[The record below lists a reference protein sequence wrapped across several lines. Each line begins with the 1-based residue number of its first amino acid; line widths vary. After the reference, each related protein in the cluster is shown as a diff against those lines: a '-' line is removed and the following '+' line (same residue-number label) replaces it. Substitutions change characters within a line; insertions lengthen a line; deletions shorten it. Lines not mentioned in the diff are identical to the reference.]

1 MAGILDTIL
10 GGLTKQ
16 YDIAMPAVNFV
27 RGLAL
32 GPQEAL
38 MTPSMQLDLA
48 RRAESKGGDK
58 GALGYEDF
66 GLDVTQPM
74 GRFTGGLFSLDPT
87 AFANVGSAGRVTYE
101 KDPTQFGGYKYG
113 STEYNFTP
121 DKDTGSTGNKI
132 LDFINEGGLAQK
144 LANLNLSKTL
154 ADSNLSKTLSNSI
167 FTPAYGDIPTKEE
180 RQGIESF
187 NNLVSDTV
195 MAEPN
200 QFQDYPGV
208 ENLGGVQNFDL
219 EGVRDII
226 SQMEEEKGNYIE
238 RPEDGFNMDGI
249 LQNLGGFAK
258 NTAGRYIGS
267 QALGGAGGMLFGP
280 IGGLVGGIIG
290 ALKGGNLFN
299 QNTYSQQMYNNL
311 TSQGQGYVD
320 RLYGPG
326 GVLQGYN
333 QFSAFGK
340 GALGTIA
347 NNLSKYPNMSPARR
361 NVYLEAANKYID
373 SIDQSKQGYD
383 AVTKP
388 GTYSYDDAY
397 INYAPPSG
405 DGDSSGGG
413 SQSFG
418 DGFDSS
424 QATL

>member
-144 LANLNLSKTL
+144 LANLNLS
-154 ADSNLSKTLSNSI
+154 NTLSNLA

-187 NNLVSDTV
+187 DNLVSDTV

-200 QFQDYPGV
+200 QFQDYPGDK
-208 ENLGGVQNFDL
+208 NLGSVQDQNLGFDYNFDENVL
-219 EGVRDII
+219 K
-226 SQMEEEKGNYIE
+226 EEEDAQYNLDNKGS
-238 RPEDGFNMDGI
+238 FNMDGI
-249 LQNLGGFAK
+249 LQSLGGFAK

-290 ALKGGNLFN
+290 ALKGGDLFN

-311 TSQGQGYVD
+311 T
-320 RLYGPG
+320 PG
-326 GVLQGYN
+326 GKAYASSLYEPGGPLQGYN
-333 QFSAFGK
+333 QISAFGR
-340 GALGTIA
+340 GTLGTISNILA
-347 NNLSKYPNMSPARR
+347 KNPNMSLARQ
-361 NVYLEAANKYID
+361 NVYRTAADKYI
-373 SIDQSKQGYD
+373 SGIDPTQQGIA

-413 SQSFG
+413 SQDFG
-418 DGFDSS
+418 SGFDSS

>member
-66 GLDVTQPM
+66 GLDVAQPM
-74 GRFTGGLFSLDPT
+74 GRFTGGLFGLDPT
-87 AFANVGSAGRVTYE
+87 TFANVGRVGRVTYE
-101 KDPTQFGGYKYG
+101 KEPSQFGGYKYG
-113 STEYNFTP
+113 STMFDFTP
-121 DKDTGSTGNKI
+121 DKDTGSTGNKM

-144 LANLNLSKTL
+144 LANLNLS
-154 ADSNLSKTLSNSI
+154 NTLSNLA

-195 MAEPN
+195 MAEP
-200 QFQDYPGV
+200 QKGFEDYPGSG
-208 ENLGGVQNFDL
+208 NLGDAQNFDL
-219 EGVRDII
+219 EGVQNII

-238 RPEDGFNMDGI
+238 RPEDRFSLDGI
-249 LQNLGGFAK
+249 LQSLGGFAK
-258 NTAGRYIGS
+258 DTAGRYIGS

-280 IGGLVGGIIG
+280 YGALIGGIIG
-290 ALKGGNLFN
+290 GLKGGDLFN

-383 AVTKP
+383 AVTKK
-388 GTYSYDDAY
+388 GGYGYDDAA
-397 INYAPPSG
+397 IKYAPPSG
-405 DGDSSGGG
+405 GDSGGSSGGETYGNVG
-413 SQSFG
+413 SYEDFG
-418 DGFDSS
+418 S
-424 QATL
+424 TY

>member
-154 ADSNLSKTLSNSI
+154 SNSI

-200 QFQDYPGV
+200 QFQDYPGDK
-208 ENLGGVQNFDL
+208 NLGSVQDQNLGFDYNFDENVL
-219 EGVRDII
+219 K
-226 SQMEEEKGNYIE
+226 EEEDAQYNLDNKGS
-238 RPEDGFNMDGI
+238 FNMDGI
-249 LQNLGGFAK
+249 LQSLGGFAK

-290 ALKGGNLFN
+290 ALKGGDLFN

-311 TSQGQGYVD
+311 TPGGKQYADQ
-320 RLYGPG
+320 LYGPG

-347 NNLSKYPNMSPARR
+347 NILAKNPNMSPARR
-361 NVYLEAANKYID
+361 NAYRTAADKYI
-373 SIDQSKQGYD
+373 SGIDPTQQGYN
-383 AVTKP
+383 AVTKK
-388 GTYSYDDAY
+388 GGYGYDDAY

-405 DGDSSGGG
+405 GDSGGG
-413 SQSFG
+413 GGSSGETYGSVGSYEDFG
-418 DGFDSS
+418 
-424 QATL
+424 TTY